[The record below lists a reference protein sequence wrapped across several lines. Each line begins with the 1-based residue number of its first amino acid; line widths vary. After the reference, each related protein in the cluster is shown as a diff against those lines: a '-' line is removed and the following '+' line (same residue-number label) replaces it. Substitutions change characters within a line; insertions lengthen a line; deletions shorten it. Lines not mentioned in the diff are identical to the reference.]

1 MVLQVFDQELD
12 ALGVE
17 AVCDALNGGGGMQQV
32 FDQELDA
39 LGVEAVCDALNG
51 GGCGAAGV

>member
-1 MVLQVFDQELD
+1 MAAPWSRCATPLTGAVVVL
-12 ALGVE
+12 
-17 AVCDALNGGGGMQQV
+17 QV